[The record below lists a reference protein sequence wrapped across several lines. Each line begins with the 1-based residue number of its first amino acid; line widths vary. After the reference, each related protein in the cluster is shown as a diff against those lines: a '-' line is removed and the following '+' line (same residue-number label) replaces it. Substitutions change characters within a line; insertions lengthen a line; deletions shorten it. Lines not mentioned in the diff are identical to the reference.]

1 MESDTIYSR
10 DPIYSRIYSRGFT
23 LLEMLV
29 VLIIVGLAAGLLFEG
44 SAQVMGMQS
53 RLEGQLVQLRG
64 TSMRADWLRQLVEGL
79 QPDYQDGKNIFK
91 GSARGFSGL
100 STNPLSGDYAGLEPF
115 ALVLAFDQA
124 HGGVALRYGDS
135 PDAPVLMSWQAG
147 RAVLRYWDN
156 QGVAHEDWPPP
167 LGLWPQL
174 PFGIRVESGPVDAPW
189 LIAAAP
195 YGPTWPVP
203 RPRDVMG
210 GVM

>member
-1 MESDTIYSR
+1 MESD
-10 DPIYSRIYSRGFT
+10 PIYSRGFT

-29 VLIIVGLAAGLLFEG
+29 VLIIVGMAGSLLFEG
-44 SAQVMGMQS
+44 GAQVMGMQS
-53 RLEGQLVQLRG
+53 RLEGQLAQLRG

-79 QPDYQDGKNIFK
+79 QPDYQDGKNLFK

-115 ALVLAFDQA
+115 ALVLASDRA
-124 HGGVALRYGDS
+124 RDEVTLRYGDA
-135 PDAPVLMSWQAG
+135 PDAPVLMGWQG
-147 RAVLRYWDN
+147 NRAVLRYWDN
-156 QGVAHEDWPPP
+156 QGEPHEDWPPP

-174 PFGIRVESGPVDAPW
+174 PSAITLESGPGDAPW